1 MPRVLKRPQ
10 AEADLEE
17 IWWYIAQDSP
27 QNADRF
33 LDRINE
39 KCLVLSEF
47 PQMGVAQDD
56 LKPNL
61 RSFSVGNYLIFYFPI
76 EDGIDIVRVL
86 QGARDIEGFL
96 FS

>member
-10 AEADLEE
+10 AEADLDD

-33 LDRINE
+33 LDRIHD
-39 KCLVLSEF
+39 KCLVLAEF
-47 PQMGVAQDD
+47 PQMGVGQDE

-76 EDGIDIVRVL
+76 ENGIDIVRVL

-96 FS
+96 FP

>member
-10 AEADLEE
+10 AEADLDD

-33 LDRINE
+33 LDRIHD
-39 KCLVLSEF
+39 KCLVLAEF
-47 PQMGVAQDD
+47 PQMGVVQDD

-76 EDGIDIVRVL
+76 EGGIDVVRVL
-86 QGARDIEGFL
+86 QGARDIEGVL
-96 FS
+96 FP